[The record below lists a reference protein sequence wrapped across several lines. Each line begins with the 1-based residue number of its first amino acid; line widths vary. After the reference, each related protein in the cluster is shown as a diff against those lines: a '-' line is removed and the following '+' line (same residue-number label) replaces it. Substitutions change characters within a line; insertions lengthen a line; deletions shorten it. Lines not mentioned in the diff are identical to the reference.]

1 MVRLQKTKSGQH
13 FLTIPKYIVEALKL
27 EKGDE
32 IRFYLDMGRGVIEI
46 KKYGD

>member
-1 MVRLQKTKSGQH
+1 
-13 FLTIPKYIVEALKL
+13 VEALKL